1 MATDDLLTYRDQ
13 LRMRM
18 PWWLRGWLG
27 GRLIYAIGIQLDVLA
42 DMAVNAV
49 GLRFPRAAQPDAL
62 AGIGQDRKIPRGRAE
77 PASTYA
83 RRLRRWLDDHRTRGG
98 PYAMLTQLHHFWLAT
113 PFPITLAYA
122 SGKAF
127 DMATNGTITG
137 STLSPTVGD
146 WARWWLYF
154 QWPYGVTPD
163 GLWSSPGTWSDGG
176 VWDSSLTPEE
186 VEDIRNVP
194 REWNAAHTT
203 GMIVLIDPTSDMA
216 YVSVNQ

>member
-62 AGIGQDRKIPRGRAE
+62 AGIGQDRKIPRGRSE
-77 PASTYA
+77 PAATYA
-83 RRLRRWLDDHRTRGG
+83 ARLRRWLDDHRTRGG
-98 PYAMLTQLHHFWLAT
+98 PYAMLAQLHAFWGAD
-113 PFPITLAYA
+113 PFQIWLYYA
-122 SGKAF
+122 SGKGFA
-127 DMATNGTITG
+127 MSTAGVITN
-137 STLSPTVGD
+137 SANSPVVGD

-154 QWPYGVTPD
+154 EWPDAVASD
-163 GLWSSPGTWSDGG
+163 GLWSDPGTWSDGG
-176 VWDSSLTPEE
+176 VWDSGLTPNE

-194 REWNAAHTT
+194 REWNAAHAT
-203 GMIVLIDPTSDMA
+203 GTIILIDPTTHQTSIG
-216 YVSVNQ
+216 VGQ